1 MPLNSDPSKESI
13 GRIEQLVRKA
23 ESLPDPSA
31 RSLAADL
38 VQAVMEYHATALE
51 RILQVVAAHDQEGST
66 IDELTSDELVS
77 SVLVLHGLHP
87 SDLNTRI
94 HSAVEKLRQFF
105 DPRGTIELLEVS
117 AELVRVRFT
126 GKRPGSGEAAKQ
138 VIEDALFEAA
148 PEIQQL
154 VVEGTEG
161 QSDSN
166 FVSLKD
172 LVATLEI

>member
-38 VQAVMEYHATALE
+38 VQAVMEYHAKALE
-51 RILQVVAAHDQEGST
+51 RILQIIAAHDKEGST

-105 DPRGTIELLEVS
+105 DPRGTIELLEAS

-126 GKRPGSGEAAKQ
+126 GKRPGSGAAAKQ
-138 VIEDALFEAA
+138 VIEDALYEAA